1 MKILIIGGKGFIGRH
16 IAQACRA
23 QGHTVLLAVRKA
35 APEDIACDLQRDITS
50 EVWEQRIK
58 TVDAVINC
66 VGLLHGSAD
75 AMQAV
80 HCDAPVAIA
89 KACAQ
94 HSKPFLHIS
103 VLGLQ
108 HAAQTPYFTSKRAGE
123 ERIRTVNAATI
134 IVRPSVVFGMDSPA
148 STWLMLQARLP
159 LLTLPRD
166 TQPIA
171 PVHVDDLAALCA
183 RLIGTM
189 RALGAD
195 VDCVGTQTMSM
206 ETYLKALREAFVT
219 RQRADNVKVL
229 HVPNRLMRLG
239 LVTAG
244 MAGAATLRTEALD
257 LLEHAHVGNPHD
269 FERWMHYK
277 PRPVASFVQRTKPV
291 ARGFASG

>member
-16 IAQACRA
+16 IAQACQT
-23 QGHTVLLAVRKA
+23 QGHKVVLAVRKA
-35 APEDIACDLQRDITS
+35 APDDIACDLQGDTTA
-50 EVWEQRIK
+50 EVWSQRLG

-66 VGLLHGSAD
+66 AGLLHGAAD
-75 AMQAV
+75 VMQAV

-108 HAAQTPYFTSKRAGE
+108 RAADTPYFASKRAGE
-123 ERIRTVNAATI
+123 EAIRTANPATI
-134 IVRPSVVFGMDSPA
+134 IVRPSLVFGMDSPA

-195 VDCVGTQTMSM
+195 VDCVGTQTMTM

-219 RQRADNVKVL
+219 RQRATSVTVL
-229 HVPNRLMRLG
+229 HLPNRLMRLG
-239 LVTAG
+239 LATTG
-244 MAGAATLRTEALD
+244 LAGAATLRAEALD
-257 LLEHAHVGNPHD
+257 LMEHAHVGNPHD

-277 PRPVASFVQRTKPV
+277 PRPVSSFVQRTKPV
-291 ARGFASG
+291 AEGFASG